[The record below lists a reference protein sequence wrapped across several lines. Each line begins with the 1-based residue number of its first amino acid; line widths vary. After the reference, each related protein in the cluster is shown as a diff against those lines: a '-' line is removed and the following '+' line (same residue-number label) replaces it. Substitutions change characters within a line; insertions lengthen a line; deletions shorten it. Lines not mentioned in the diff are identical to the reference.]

1 MTGAPPPLPLHLKGA
16 GLNRGGKQVL
26 KDITASFDATPE
38 KTVIIGPNGAGKSLL
53 LQTCHGLIPP
63 DAGSVEWSGPHD
75 EDALSRSQSMV
86 FQRPVLFRR
95 SAVANVVL
103 ALKIAGFPK
112 SEWQNRADD
121 ILYRTG
127 LSRHAVTPARA
138 MSFGEQ
144 QRLALARALV
154 IEPSVLFLDEPTAS
168 LDPAAAHLVE
178 SLIEESALAGMKII
192 MTSHDLN
199 QTRRLADE
207 IIFMHRGR
215 IKERAPVDQFFS
227 RPENDLAQAFING
240 ELLWW
245 RRRSIFDGSPIAGYE
260 DIRTDETT
268 P

>member
-1 MTGAPPPLPLHLKGA
+1 MTGAQSPLPLHLKGA
-16 GLNRGGKQVL
+16 GLSRSGKQVL
-26 KDITASFDATPE
+26 KDITASFDATPA

-53 LQTCHGLIPP
+53 LHVCHGLIPL
-63 DAGSVEWSGPHD
+63 DTGVVEWSGAQAALQ
-75 EDALSRSQSMV
+75 DATTLSRTQGMV

-95 SAVANVVL
+95 STIANVVL

-112 SEWQNRADD
+112 TEWRDRADS
-121 ILYRTG
+121 ILNRTG
-127 LSRHAVTPARA
+127 LSRHGATAARA
-138 MSFGEQ
+138 LSFGEQ

-154 IEPSVLFLDEPTAS
+154 IEPKVLFLDEPTAS

-178 SLIEESALAGMKII
+178 SLIDEAASGGVKII

-215 IKERAPVDQFFS
+215 IKERAPAERFFTQ
-227 RPENDLAQAFING
+227 PENDLAQAFING

-245 RRRSIFDGSPIAGYE
+245 RRRSMFDGGLEECPGREI
-260 DIRTDETT
+260 T
-268 P
+268 